1 MTVTV
6 VNEGVR
12 VIFGILLFLR
22 LRVLILLWL
31 WLRVSLLLR
40 LRLLL
45 LLFRFVANQV
55 AKILLDLI
63 LKVGVALNLMSA
75 IRLMAVAVLPEFHAS
90 VEISD
95 QRGGPVPVLASVAT
109 VSALDTEVLLLLHRL
124 NVLSVPVLD
133 VWHMAA
139 APTVAKAILRP
150 AWSLIQLIRPARL
163 LGVSGPAGP

>member
-40 LRLLL
+40 LRLLFLL

-63 LKVGVALNLMSA
+63 LKVGVALGLMSA
-75 IRLMAVAVLPEFHAS
+75 IRLMAVAVLPELHAS

-109 VSALDTEVLLLLHRL
+109 VSALATEVLLLLHL
-124 NVLSVPVLD
+124 LHVLSVPVLD
-133 VWHMAA
+133 
-139 APTVAKAILRP
+139 
-150 AWSLIQLIRPARL
+150 
-163 LGVSGPAGP
+163 G